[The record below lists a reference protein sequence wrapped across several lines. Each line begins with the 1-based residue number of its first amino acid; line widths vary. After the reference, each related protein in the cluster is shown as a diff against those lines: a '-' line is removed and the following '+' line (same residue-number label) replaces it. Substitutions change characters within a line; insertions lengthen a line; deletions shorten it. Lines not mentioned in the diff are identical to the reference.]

1 MALELVDF
9 AEEYGEDSDEGDC
22 ITDRDYVLS
31 RKGESMNDTKY
42 KAVPKDSSPFTKKHK
57 AAKKE
62 AIKEALLDEA
72 IEIMLSDTDEDE

>member
-1 MALELVDF
+1 
-9 AEEYGEDSDEGDC
+9 
-22 ITDRDYVLS
+22 
-31 RKGESMNDTKY
+31 MNDTKY